1 MASNIYHWSFEISQ
15 ENLKAYG
22 VKEAEAY
29 LDQTRTLEVR
39 HAMVGNHWRLLNVA

>member
-1 MASNIYHWSFEISQ
+1 MASIAYYWSFEISQ

-29 LDQTRTLEVR
+29 LDQARTLEVR
-39 HAMVGNHWRLLNVA
+39 HAVVGNHRRLLKV